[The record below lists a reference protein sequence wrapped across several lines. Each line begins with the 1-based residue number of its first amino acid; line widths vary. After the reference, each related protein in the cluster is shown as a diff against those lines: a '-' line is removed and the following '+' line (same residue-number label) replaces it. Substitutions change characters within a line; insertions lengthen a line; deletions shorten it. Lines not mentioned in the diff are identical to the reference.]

1 MGFNSLTE
9 PQLGLWYYLSP
20 SSIPKWKYITFKG
33 ISIDFEIT
41 FSKHNFGSLFCK
53 YIYKTT
59 IDLYELNYNTNHYL
73 QKKL

>member
-1 MGFNSLTE
+1 MGLNSLTE

-33 ISIDFEIT
+33 ILIDFEIT

-53 YIYKTT
+53 YI
-59 IDLYELNYNTNHYL
+59 
-73 QKKL
+73 